1 MSETPIL
8 AVEELKKYYPV
19 RGGVFASKIGNVRAV
34 DGVSFTIREGETL
47 GLVGESGCGKSTLAR
62 VILHLEGAT
71 EGRVLFGGSDLAHA
85 AKDEL
90 FRQRRDIQMIFQDP
104 YSSLNPRMSVG
115 EIVREPLLVHRI
127 GTKAEQIEAAAALIE
142 TVGLKREM
150 LDRYPHEFSGG
161 QRQRIGIARALAL
174 SPKLV
179 IADEPV
185 SALDVSVQSQ
195 VLNLMLKLQRERNL
209 TYLFI
214 THDLSVVKHV
224 SDSIAIMY
232 LGRIVEI
239 GPTERIF
246 NDPKHP
252 YTRALLQAIPVP
264 DPRKKHRAVPLEGE
278 TPSPVSPPSGCPF
291 HPRCAFAIPACSET
305 VPALES
311 VNEPPDGLAADHQA
325 ACIRK
330 DEI

>member
-8 AVEELKKYYPV
+8 AVEKLKKHYPV

-239 GPTERIF
+239 GPTERIRRAGIRRRQGVLWRKSTPAARAQAAIRSSCRATQCSLTPRATMVPVAIRKPA
-246 NDPKHP
+246 PKALVGARAFSLP
-252 YTRALLQAIPVP
+252 YL
-264 DPRKKHRAVPLEGE
+264 
-278 TPSPVSPPSGCPF
+278 PPSS
-291 HPRCAFAIPACSET
+291 R
-305 VPALES
+305 
-311 VNEPPDGLAADHQA
+311 
-325 ACIRK
+325 R
-330 DEI
+330 